1 MAAPDRLPQHTSPA
15 PPAGAHP
22 LDPWIDEMG
31 EDYFVAL
38 TASTRRG
45 VTDGT
50 IPTFTD
56 MGLLLEHVNNRI
68 ASQDPA

>member
-1 MAAPDRLPQHTSPA
+1 
-15 PPAGAHP
+15 
-22 LDPWIDEMG
+22 MG

-56 MGLLLEHVNNRI
+56 MGLLLDHINNRI